1 MPMLR
6 FQHRTLAAAGLLF
19 FTACAP
25 SITVPPVT
33 EPASGAHHPG
43 KIVWYDLLAH
53 DLAATERFYGGLFGW
68 AFDHRGDDDPDY
80 TVIRFR
86 DRAIG
91 GIALIDRLEGD
102 VAGAQWISWISVPDV
117 DRAAAEA
124 VAAGGRILRDAR
136 ELEARGRV
144 AVIADAEG
152 APIAFVRSSAGDP
165 ADAEAQFGDWL
176 WTELWSW
183 DAPRAQAFYGRV
195 IGYDVDQLD
204 DPRLGGEYPV
214 FRMDGVPRAGIIQL
228 EARGVRAHWVPYV
241 RVADPVALVA
251 KVEELG
257 GRVIIP
263 PSTELRAGSVALIA
277 DPGGAPLVVQRW
289 PIDDGQ
295 GGN

>member
-1 MPMLR
+1 MLR
-6 FQHRTLAAAGLLF
+6 QLRIIPIAAGLSILA
-19 FTACAP
+19 ACAP
-25 SITVPPVT
+25 TITVPPVT

-43 KIVWYDLLAH
+43 KVVWYDLLAH
-53 DLAATERFYGGLFGW
+53 DLAATERFYGDLFGW
-68 AFDHRGDDDPDY
+68 EFDHRGEEDPGY
-80 TVIRFR
+80 AVIRYR
-86 DRAIG
+86 GRTIG
-91 GIALIDRLEGD
+91 GIALIDRLEGN
-102 VAGAQWISWISVPDV
+102 VAGAQWISWVSVPDV
-117 DRAAAEA
+117 DRAVTEA
-124 VAAGGRILRDAR
+124 QAAGGQILRDAR
-136 ELEARGRV
+136 DLEARGRV

-152 APIAFVRSSAGDP
+152 APIALVRSSAGDP
-165 ADAEAQFGDWL
+165 PDGQAQLGEWL
-176 WTELWSW
+176 WTELWTW
-183 DAPRAQAFYGRV
+183 DMARAQAFYGRV

-204 DPRLGGEYPV
+204 EPGLGGAYPV

-251 KVEELG
+251 KVEGLG

-263 PSTELRAGSVALIA
+263 PTAELRSGSVALIA

>member
-6 FQHRTLAAAGLLF
+6 YLRSGPAIAGLVLLA
-19 FTACAP
+19 ACAP

-33 EPASGAHHPG
+33 EPASGVHRPG
-43 KIVWYDLLAH
+43 KVVWYDLLAH

-68 AFDHRGDDDPDY
+68 EFDHRGDDDPGY
-80 TVIRFR
+80 AVIRFG

-124 VAAGGRILRDAR
+124 EAAGGRVLRDAR
-136 ELEARGRV
+136 DLAARGRV

-152 APIAFVRSSAGDP
+152 APIALVRSSAGDP
-165 ADAEAQFGDWL
+165 PDSQAELGEWL
-176 WTELWSW
+176 WTELWTW
-183 DAPRAQAFYGRV
+183 DAGQAQAFYARV
-195 IGYDVDQLD
+195 IGYDVDQID
-204 DPRLGGEYPV
+204 DPRLGGGYPV
-214 FRMDGVPRAGIIQL
+214 FRKDGVPRAGIIQL

-251 KVEELG
+251 KVEGLG

-263 PSTELRAGSVALIA
+263 PSADLRAGSVALIA
-277 DPGGAPLVVQRW
+277 DPGGAPLVVQQW

-295 GGN
+295 GGS